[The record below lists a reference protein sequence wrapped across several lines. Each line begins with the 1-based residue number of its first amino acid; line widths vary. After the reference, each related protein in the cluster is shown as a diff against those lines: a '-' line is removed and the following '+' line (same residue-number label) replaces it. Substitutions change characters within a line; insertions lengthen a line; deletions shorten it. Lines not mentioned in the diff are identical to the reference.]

1 MRAVVDNTV
10 AWEIQLDRLELEI
23 LRAERLI
30 KAMAP
35 LQDPDWEAPDTLG
48 RMPVHLLP
56 RAVAIVER
64 QRAAEATL
72 QRALLQTG
80 REMALAGSLVETGR
94 RPRFV
99 DVSA

>member
-1 MRAVVDNTV
+1 MVVDDVT

-35 LQDPDWEAPDTLG
+35 LQDPDWEAPASLG
-48 RMPVHLLP
+48 RMPVQLLP
-56 RAVAIVER
+56 RAVEIAER
-64 QRAAEATL
+64 QRVAEAAL
-72 QRALLQTG
+72 QRALRQTG
-80 REMALAGSLVETGR
+80 QEMALAGSLVERTE